1 MNRVFLLVSM
11 ALITISCH
19 RNPLKIDVS
28 GIDINLEIKR
38 LDRELFTVTPDN
50 AKVRIPEL
58 RKEYGR
64 FFDSYNENIIAL
76 GNPSDSLYP
85 TYLNSF
91 LSDSMRVLSRLKVD
105 SVFKDM
111 SVIRNKLEDG
121 FRHYRYYFPH
131 KTVPQIITILSGFN
145 QSVALNN
152 EAIGISLDNYL
163 GTDCLFY
170 KMLGTAQYKRE
181 NMHSAKIPFDVLYSW
196 AISEFEFDETKTNLI
211 SNMVYYGKI
220 LYYLDAMFPEE
231 PDHLKIG
238 YQPEKLEWCIKN
250 EPGMWT
256 YLIEHKLLF
265 NTERMNIVRFIG
277 PAPFTS
283 TFTNESP
290 GRTGVW
296 IGWQIVKQYMKK
308 NPGITLPELM
318 SDNDYQGI
326 LNKSGYSPDY

>member
-1 MNRVFLLVSM
+1 MNRFFLLVSV

-28 GIDINLEIKR
+28 GIDLNFEIKR
-38 LDRELFTVTPDN
+38 LDRELFTVTTDN

-58 RKEYGR
+58 RKEYGK
-64 FFDSYNENIIAL
+64 FFDAYNEDIIAL

-85 TYLNSF
+85 TYLSSF
-91 LSDSMRVLSRLKVD
+91 LSDSIRVLSRLKID

-111 SVIRNKLEDG
+111 SGIRKKLEDG
-121 FRHYRYYFPH
+121 FKHYRYYFPH

-163 GTDCLFY
+163 GTDCPFY

-196 AISEFEFDETKTNLI
+196 AISEFEFDESKAYLI
-211 SNMVYYGKI
+211 SHMVYYGKI
-220 LYYLDAMFPEE
+220 LYFLDAMFPDE

-290 GRTGVW
+290 GRTGIW

-308 NPGITLPELM
+308 NRGITLPELM

>member
-28 GIDINLEIKR
+28 GIDLNLEIKR
-38 LDRELFTVTPDN
+38 LDRELFTVNPDN

-58 RKEYGR
+58 RKEYGK

-76 GNPSDSLYP
+76 GSPSDSLYP

-91 LSDSMRVLSRLKVD
+91 LTDSMRVLSRKKVD

-111 SVIRNKLEDG
+111 SVISKKLEDA
-121 FRHYRYYFPH
+121 FRHYRYYFPY

-163 GTDCLFY
+163 GTDCPFY

-220 LYYLDAMFPEE
+220 LYFLDAMFPEE

-290 GRTGVW
+290 GRSGVW

-326 LNKSGYSPDY
+326 LNKSGYSPEY

>member
-28 GIDINLEIKR
+28 GINLNLEIKR
-38 LDRELFTVTPDN
+38 LDQELFTVTPDN
-50 AKVRIPEL
+50 AKVKIPKL

-64 FFDSYNENIIAL
+64 FFDSYSENIIAI
-76 GNPSDSLYP
+76 GSPSDSLYP

-91 LSDSMRVLSRLKVD
+91 LSDSMRVLSRLKID

-111 SVIRNKLEDG
+111 SVIRKKLEDG
-121 FRHYRYYFPH
+121 FKHYKYYFPQ

-163 GTDCLFY
+163 GAECKFY
-170 KMLGTAQYKRE
+170 SMLGVAQYKRE

-196 AISEFEFDETKTNLI
+196 GISEFEFDESKTNLI

-220 LYYLDAMFPEE
+220 LYFLDAMYPED
-231 PDHLKIG
+231 PDYLKIG

-290 GRTGVW
+290 GRTGIW